1 VIGFAVLTIK
11 FMASSSECAS
21 QQGSACVSST
31 QALQQPCAQSLRWT
45 SLLQYYEGV
54 WAAVVLVVFT
64 LLAFVFN
71 GVVFA
76 MYVRARCACG
86 VMQRLLCACV

>member
-1 VIGFAVLTIK
+1 
-11 FMASSSECAS
+11 
-21 QQGSACVSST
+21 VSST
-31 QALQQPCAQSLRWT
+31 QELQQPCVQSLQWT
-45 SLLQYYEGV
+45 LTLQYYEGV

-76 MYVRARCACG
+76 MYVRDARVA
-86 VMQRLLCACV
+86 